1 MRENTESFEPS
12 TRPLCMPRKA
22 VPQQIP
28 SCGASASAWLRAALV
43 LSVRISAL
51 CVWGDLSEQVLAD
64 PILEVRRQCR
74 WRVRCRG
81 ESLLCMHVGVRSP
94 GSAHSMRVSVEA
106 KGRSDRSAARD
117 TLRDHGIFFVN
128 AFVRAGPSASQS
140 CVCTRSQHMA
150 HPPSADRRP

>member
-1 MRENTESFEPS
+1 M
-12 TRPLCMPRKA
+12 
-22 VPQQIP
+22 
-28 SCGASASAWLRAALV
+28 
-43 LSVRISAL
+43 SVA
-51 CVWGDLSEQVLAD
+51 G
-64 PILEVRRQCR
+64 EVS
-74 WRVRCRG
+74 WRVIVVHAGRC
-81 ESLLCMHVGVRSP
+81 RSP

-150 HPPSADRRP
+150 HPPISG